1 VKSSYIRDDG
11 CDPLLI
17 IPGKY
22 RLQTV
27 GNEQIKNLK
36 INAKLATMMKRTR
49 INYIKTREN
58 KRAVKRLNQ
67 LT

>member
-1 VKSSYIRDDG
+1 VKLSYIRDDG

-36 INAKLATMMKRTR
+36 INAKLATIMKRTKLNYMRQGKARDLLKER
-49 INYIKTREN
+49 IN
-58 KRAVKRLNQ
+58 
-67 LT
+67 

>member
-36 INAKLATMMKRTR
+36 INAKLATIMKRTR
-49 INYIKTREN
+49 LNYMSRAKTRDSL
-58 KRAVKRLNQ
+58 RD
-67 LT
+67 

>member
-1 VKSSYIRDDG
+1 MDDG

-36 INAKLATMMKRTR
+36 INAKLATIMKRTR
-49 INYIKTREN
+49 LNYMSRAKTRDSL
-58 KRAVKRLNQ
+58 RD
-67 LT
+67 